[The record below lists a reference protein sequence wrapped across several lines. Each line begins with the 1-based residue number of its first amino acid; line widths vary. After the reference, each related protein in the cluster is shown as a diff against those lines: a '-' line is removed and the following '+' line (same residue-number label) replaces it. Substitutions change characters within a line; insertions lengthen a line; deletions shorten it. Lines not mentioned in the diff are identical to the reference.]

1 MRYIKRASVNI
12 KLYWSLSGENA
23 IFITYTLYW
32 MLNNKAH
39 SFLIFNL
46 LDLSRNDY
54 AGNAISYEQLKN
66 MYSS

>member
-12 KLYWSLSGENA
+12 KLYRENA